1 MTKIKLVGTSEAV
14 LRINRTLDRICDLEN
29 PVLISGEAGIGK
41 TLIASVLHRK
51 SKKRKSNFI
60 KFDSRGVP
68 KGHIESNLFGSLD
81 SSGKFT
87 PGLLSEANT
96 STLLIKN
103 VELLPQDV
111 QSNLLSIIS
120 NREYF
125 VDGFSEPISIE
136 IRLICTTEKKLSQL
150 SEEGTIGMTLLNVLS
165 EYHIHLP
172 PLRERLE
179 DIPELVNQF
188 VKESAEELSIPVP
201 VVNVEFLEMMLREKL
216 PGNVSQLRNMIKT
229 SLAMSEKG
237 ELEINNLPSSIIQDK
252 PDYIKSLMSE
262 MKTAT
267 ARKYKKFLS
276 NIEEEL
282 LKEALTDLKYNQV
295 KVAKLFGV
303 DESTLRRKM
312 DRYGIPRKRM
322 INRS

>member
-1 MTKIKLVGTSEAV
+1 M
-14 LRINRTLDRICDLEN
+14 LRINRTLDRICDFDN
-29 PVLISGEAGIGK
+29 PVLISGEAGTGK
-41 TLIASVLHRK
+41 ALVAHILHEK
-51 SKKRKSNFI
+51 SKKSQLNFI
-60 KFDSRGVP
+60 EFDSFGVP
-68 KGHIESNLFGSLD
+68 RSHIISNLFGSLD
-81 SSGKFT
+81 SAGKFT
-87 PGLLSEANT
+87 IGLLSEANNG
-96 STLLIKN
+96 TLLIKN
-103 VELLPQDV
+103 AELLPQDA

-120 NREYF
+120 NGEYF
-125 VDGFSEPISIE
+125 VDGISEPKSVE
-136 IRLICTTEKKLSQL
+136 IKIICTTEKNLSQL
-150 SEEGTIGMTLLNVLS
+150 SEEGTITMNLLNVLS
-165 EYHIHLP
+165 EHHIHLP

-188 VKESAEELSIPVP
+188 VKESAEELSIPMP
-201 VVNVEFLEMMLREKL
+201 IVNVEFLEMILSEKL
-216 PGNVSQLRNMIKT
+216 PGNASQLRNMIKT

-237 ELEINNLPSSIIQDK
+237 ELEVDNLPNSIIRDK
-252 PDYIKSLMSE
+252 PDYIRSLMSE

-312 DRYGIPRKRM
+312 DRYSIPRKRM
-322 INRS
+322 LNKS

>member
-1 MTKIKLVGTSEAV
+1 M
-14 LRINRTLDRICDLEN
+14 LRINRTLDRICDFDN
-29 PVLISGEAGIGK
+29 PVLISGEAGTGK
-41 TLIASVLHRK
+41 ALIASILHER
-51 SKKRKSNFI
+51 SKKSQSNFI
-60 KFDSRGVP
+60 KFDSSGVP
-68 KGHIESNLFGSLD
+68 KSHIKSNLFGSLD
-81 SSGKFT
+81 STGKYT
-87 PGLLSEANT
+87 MGLLSEANNG
-96 STLLIKN
+96 TLLIKN
-103 VELLPQDV
+103 AELLPQDA
-111 QSNLLSIIS
+111 QSNLMSIIS
-120 NREYF
+120 NGEYF
-125 VDGFSEPISIE
+125 IDGISEPKSVE
-136 IRLICTTEKKLSQL
+136 IRIICTTEKKISQL
-150 SEEGTIGMTLLNVLS
+150 SEEGTISMNLLNVLS

-201 VVNVEFLEMMLREKL
+201 IVNVEFLEMILREKL
-216 PGNVSQLRNMIKT
+216 PGNASQLRNMIKT

-237 ELEINNLPSSIIQDK
+237 ELEIDNLPNSIIRDK

-276 NIEEEL
+276 NIEEQL

-322 INRS
+322 LNKS